1 MIDQI
6 KNKVLNNVK
15 SASVD
20 AQSNKKVGK
29 TNTVLQQTSTEPK
42 TSEAEK
48 NISKFVSKETIKDM
62 SKEPP
67 VDKINVSRIKNAIAS
82 GSYPVDLEKISDAL
96 FTAYKEMKK

>member
-62 SKEPP
+62 SNEPP

-96 FTAYKEMKK
+96 FTAYKEMKN

>member
-15 SASVD
+15 GASVD

-42 TSEAEK
+42 TSDAEK

-62 SKEPP
+62 SNEPP

-96 FTAYKEMKK
+96 FTAYKEMKN

>member
-20 AQSNKKVGK
+20 AQSNKKVVK

-42 TSEAEK
+42 TSDAEK

>member
-6 KNKVLNNVK
+6 KNKVLNNAK
-15 SASVD
+15 SVSVD
-20 AQSNKKVGK
+20 SQTHTKVSK
-29 TNTVLQQTSTEPK
+29 TNTIVQQASADPK
-42 TSEAEK
+42 TSNAEK

-96 FTAYKEMKK
+96 FTAYKEMKN

>member
-6 KNKVLNNVK
+6 KNKVLNNAK

-20 AQSNKKVGK
+20 AQNDKKVSK
-29 TNTVLQQTSTEPK
+29 TNTILQQTSTESK
-42 TSEAEK
+42 TSDAEK

>member
-6 KNKVLNNVK
+6 KNKVLNNAK

-20 AQSNKKVGK
+20 AQNDKKVSK
-29 TNTVLQQTSTEPK
+29 TNTILQQISTDTK
-42 TSEAEK
+42 TSNTEK